1 MVKIFIGN
9 LVEGGLVTSDDI
21 RPLFE
26 AHGTVTE
33 CEIMKNHGYGYVFFF
48 FMESNRTIILNG
60 VTGLYTWTRSRQPR
74 LPWLS

>member
-9 LVEGGLVTSDDI
+9 LLEGGEVGNDEV

-33 CEIMKNHGYGYVFFF
+33 CEVMKNHGYGYRVQNKLIKKIKQCYKVC
-48 FMESNRTIILNG
+48 SH
-60 VTGLYTWTRSRQPR
+60 GL
-74 LPWLS
+74 